1 MDPQAAN
8 AAMQQ
13 PGILAQLFPFIIIAA
28 IFYFLLIRPQH
39 QQMKETQKMLSELKT
54 GDKVLTRGGM
64 IGVIKA
70 VREAEI
76 DLEISKGV
84 KVTFARTAVQQV
96 LNKPAVTQ
104 QPAEKR

>member
-13 PGILAQLFPFIIIAA
+13 PGILAQLFPFILIAA
-28 IFYFLLIRPQH
+28 IFYFLLIRPQNK
-39 QQMKETQKMLSELKT
+39 QMKETQKMLSELKT

-84 KVTFARTAVQQV
+84 KVTFARSAVQQV
-96 LNKPAVTQ
+96 LNKPAVA